1 MFKSFLKS
9 AAVPLALLALTVP
22 AHAADPAMGG
32 PGAAN
37 SEAALMEMFSKL
49 FDTGDKT
56 PIDPAQL
63 ALGQATAARLLPDGA
78 YGKMMNDMIAS
89 FIKPMLQLDENM
101 TGNQISM
108 KTGIEFEKANA
119 LTDEQRGAVMA
130 ILDPGRK
137 ARNEGMFTLM
147 TPLFIE
153 IGKTL
158 EGPMRDG
165 LARAY
170 ARKFTP
176 EQLTT
181 VNAFFATPAGSAF
194 AAESFAIQ
202 GDPEV
207 LSATFQ
213 AIPVMMTKLMGGAG
227 DFEKQMNALPQER
240 KLAELSNAELAQL
253 AKLLDLG
260 DIVEPVLQRV
270 VAETGETAA
279 FHVRED
285 DVRISLYRVESPQRI
300 RDHVRQG
307 EHLPLSHGAG
317 GKVLLAFSGAQGA
330 EFDLIRKN
338 MIHVSLGDRIA
349 DLGGI
354 SAPVFGVGQKLIG
367 ALTVSVPL
375 SRFDQAAAARFRPVV
390 LRHAMVLTR
399 ALGGKTYVYP
409 DDPRPPVSGA

>member
-213 AIPVMMTKLMGGAG
+213 AIPVMMTKLMGSAG

-253 AKLLDLG
+253 AKLLDTSVDALKEYSE
-260 DIVEPVLQRV
+260 VE
-270 VAETGETAA
+270 AEGMADAA
-279 FHVRED
+279 EGSADAAAMAASDAAMAASDAAEPWFDRANWD
-285 DVRISLYRVESPQRI
+285 PADRARVEALEKQTS
-300 RDHVRQG
+300 DT
-307 EHLPLSHGAG
+307 
-317 GKVLLAFSGAQGA
+317 
-330 EFDLIRKN
+330 
-338 MIHVSLGDRIA
+338 
-349 DLGGI
+349 I
-354 SAPVFGVGQKLIG
+354 SAQIE
-367 ALTVSVPL
+367 AEE
-375 SRFDQAAAARFRPVV
+375 AAIAKVRAAMT
-390 LRHAMVLTR
+390 A
-399 ALGGKTYVYP
+399 KTK
-409 DDPRPPVSGA
+409 